1 MIPPQNPAAPQPEEA
16 GGDEGELVEPE
27 PQQSCE
33 YKLHIKAKLVC
44 QFNLDKSISQ

>member
-27 PQQSCE
+27 PKQSCK
-33 YKLHIKAKLVC
+33 YKSVNSIE
-44 QFNLDKSISQ
+44 DKSL

>member
-33 YKLHIKAKLVC
+33 YKLYKGEIGLSI
-44 QFNLDKSISQ
+44 QFR

>member
-27 PQQSCE
+27 PKQSCE
-33 YKLHIKAKLVC
+33 YSLFNGEIGLSI
-44 QFNLDKSISQ
+44 QFR